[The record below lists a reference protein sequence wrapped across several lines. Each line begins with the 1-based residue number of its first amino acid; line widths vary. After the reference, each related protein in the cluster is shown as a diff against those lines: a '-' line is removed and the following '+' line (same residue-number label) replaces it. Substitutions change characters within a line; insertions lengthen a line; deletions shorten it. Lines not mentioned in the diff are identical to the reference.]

1 MPAFLLGDELI
12 ISENDISKYAKPAK
26 LQVVISEKPK
36 QKPKNV
42 SALTMHKRSVQEKKG
57 LGSHSF
63 MESKPVFSK
72 GRKGTQ
78 S

>member
-26 LQVVISEKPK
+26 LQVVISEKQK

-42 SALTMHKRSVQEKKG
+42 SALTMHKRSV
-57 LGSHSF
+57 
-63 MESKPVFSK
+63 
-72 GRKGTQ
+72 
-78 S
+78 